1 MIYIIETVLIAT
13 SSITLLATITLLLA
27 YKLKKDSNCKTELP
41 LVSVFVPFFNE
52 EPKLLLKALEHIE
65 LQNYPSQLQIL
76 LIDDGSV
83 NNTIEHVEKWLAHP
97 KKQRYEVVRKPI
109 NEGRKG
115 FALDYALELNIA
127 NGEAYIIVD
136 SDTFIEPNGIKELVS
151 KLWSND
157 KYAAVCGYITP
168 NNYKDSFIGLL
179 QHYEHIS
186 FYGAIRAA
194 QDRLGC
200 VPVLAGAFVAH
211 RASVVK
217 KLGGWS
223 DWLVEDIAWCW
234 KAISN
239 NYKTGYAPKA
249 KATTQCPISAKALF
263 KQRRR
268 WARGRVEAYL
278 EAWKTNWIAGLCA
291 TPWFI
296 VTAIQY
302 VFPSSI
308 ILLIFMVAFNIWIPI
323 ALGIVNIICYIILV
337 RSYIK
342 DFSLKNE
349 LTIKQIFK
357 APVFSMILESL
368 IWLPN
373 LFGYIDELSG
383 KKKTWLTR

>member
-1 MIYIIETVLIAT
+1 MINIIETVLIAT

-52 EPKLLLKALEHIE
+52 EPKLLLKSLEHIE

-76 LIDDGSV
+76 LIDDGSD

-97 KKQRYEVVRKPI
+97 KKQSYEVVRKPI

-194 QDRLGC
+194 QDKLGC

-249 KATTQCPISAKALF
+249 KATTQCPTSAKALF

-291 TPWFI
+291 TPWFV

-302 VFPSSI
+302 IVPSSI
-308 ILLIFMVAFNIWIPI
+308 ILFIFMVAFNIWIPI
-323 ALGIVNIICYIILV
+323 ALGVVNIICYIILV

-342 DFSLKNE
+342 DFSLENE
-349 LTIKQIFK
+349 LTLKQIFK

-368 IWLPN
+368 TWLPN